1 MKRIILLIA
10 LILAPALSFAQT
22 NAQQN
27 EAGTSYLPNAG
38 NISSNIAVDRALRQ
52 IVTLSAGVA
61 SVNNPVKNED
71 TAQTSGDAGIPALA
85 VRNEGTTSFADSN
98 LDYSFLGVNRF
109 GGLYVEMASDH
120 QFAGNSTSLLK
131 NEDSVSAS
139 GDAGVGIFGV
149 LRSALVAPAAASD
162 YSFLQQ
168 DESGRL
174 ITSLSPAAES
184 FTSCSASAT
193 GVVDVAIKE
202 AVASNRIYVTSISC
216 ANTAGA
222 VSTELAIDDGATLM
236 DVGYVSS
243 TTLGE
248 SVWTKTYPVPLR
260 GSVNTALNVKPTT
273 TASATRCCAQGYISV
288 N

>member
-1 MKRIILLIA
+1 MKRIVILIA

-27 EAGTSYLPNAG
+27 EAGNTYLPSNG
-38 NISSNIAVDRALRQ
+38 QISSNIAVDRALRQ
-52 IVTLSAGVA
+52 IVSLSAGA
-61 SVNNPVKNED
+61 SGVTNPIKLED
-71 TAQTSGDAGIPALA
+71 TAMTSGDAGIPTLV

-120 QFAGNSTSLLK
+120 QFGGNSTALLK
-131 NEDSVSAS
+131 NEDTISAS

-149 LRSALVAPAAASD
+149 LRSALVAPAASSD

-193 GVVDVAIKE
+193 GVVDVAIKA
-202 AVASNRIYVTSISC
+202 AVASNRIYVTSITCS
-216 ANTAGA
+216 NTAGA
-222 VSTELAIDDGATLM
+222 VSTELEIRDATTVM
-236 DVGYVSS
+236 DVGYVAS

-248 SVWTKTYPVPLR
+248 SQWTKTYPVPLR
-260 GSVNTALNVKPTT
+260 GTVNTALNVRPVT